1 MGGMSPTTEPD
12 CHVTQEAPSLITVPT
27 KGNPRRTVR
36 VDAETWDRFGHAAES
51 LGKERATLLRDY
63 IDWLLRKPGAPEPK
77 QPDSP

>member
-1 MGGMSPTTEPD
+1 MPPTTERAD

-36 VDAETWDRFGHAAES
+36 VDAVTWDQFGQAAEK

-63 IDWLLRKPGAPEPK
+63 IDWLLGKDGAPEPRK
-77 QPDSP
+77 PD